1 MKKIYLLVGVT
12 ALVGSVFAQSGNTN
26 IDYPAVKTTKHGNV
40 EGLTKVKPSQK
51 FETKG
56 ITIWSD
62 EFTSAADWVF
72 TNQSVPS
79 GSDWFIET
87 DPAAIPVAALSPFG
101 STTASN
107 GYLMIN
113 SDAIGGSDG
122 DNTPTIVQATNATP
136 IDLTGYQYV
145 SLTFEHNYRW
155 WQDTRGVRVSGD
167 NGATWTEFEI
177 TNNGGYPNDQN
188 SENPTVELFD
198 ISSIAGDSSEVLV
211 QFYYNDNDYWAWYW
225 AVDDVKIVETDPF
238 DLRNNGIYW
247 GSDQAIGTRVPYFQ
261 VPLNQ
266 VAPVDLS
273 GSVSNIGYEDQLDVI
288 YTVDVTSEGFTS
300 PSAIETVLAF
310 ETDTLDCA
318 AQFTPPGLGTY
329 VFDATVSSTATDAT
343 PGNNDITAGGQ
354 ITVNDY
360 TYARDEDVA
369 EGAFAPDMD
378 FEAGNMFDI
387 WQTDDLTGI
396 DVQFGTGLDVNGLE
410 VFARVYSIDPNDG
423 SFILVAETPI
433 YNTEAGWEGS
443 LQTFVFD
450 NPVTLT
456 AGEAYVAAV
465 GSFSTGMSVGTS
477 GDSPDQTSFLYGDL
491 GTGGIAWYFTNST
504 PMVRMNFDPTINVN
518 TNELNEFNL
527 TVYPNPAQNSA
538 NVDFTL
544 ENASDVTFELTDL
557 SGKSVYSISEKM
569 SAGDN
574 SIVVP
579 TDALSNGVYMYTFSN
594 GNAIVTKKLVVNK

>member
-504 PMVRMNFDPTINVN
+504 PMVRMNFDPELSVN
-518 TNELNEFNL
+518 SIEANKFNL

-594 GNAIVTKKLVVNK
+594 GNAIITKKLVVNK

>member
-136 IDLTGYQYV
+136 IDLTGYPFV

-225 AVDDVKIVETDPF
+225 AVDDVKIVETDPY

-329 VFDATVSSTATDAT
+329 VFDATVSSAAADAT

-491 GTGGIAWYFTNST
+491 GTAGIAWYFTNST
-504 PMVRMNFDPTINVN
+504 PMVRMNFDPELSVN
-518 TNELNEFNL
+518 SIEANEFNL

-594 GNAIVTKKLVVNK
+594 GNAIITKKLVVNK